1 MTNFGQRYGP
11 WGLVAGASEG
21 IGAAFATALARR
33 GLDLV
38 LVARRPEPLNALANR
53 LPVRTVT
60 VAADLATAAGL
71 AAVEQATRDL
81 EIGLVVVNAAYSPI
95 GRLIDQ
101 DPAQTLR
108 ALDLNCRTPLLL
120 AHRYLPAM
128 AARGRGGLII
138 MSSLAGLQGT
148 LSLATYAA
156 TKAFGAVLAEGLWAE
171 LSGSGVDVLACLAR
185 AVATPG
191 LDATMGRRA
200 PGTLRPERVAATAL
214 RALGRRPRTVPGTL
228 MRVSAALMTRL
239 LPRRAAIALMAGA
252 ARDLTPP
259 TQPAIEATTEPHPRN

>member
-1 MTNFGQRYGP
+1 VTGFSERYGP
-11 WGLVAGASEG
+11 WALVAGASEG

-38 LVARRPEPLNALANR
+38 LVARRPGPLAALAGR
-53 LPVRTVT
+53 LPVRTIT
-60 VAADLATAAGL
+60 VAADLATTRGL
-71 AAVEQATRDL
+71 AAVKEATRDL
-81 EIGLVVVNAAYSPI
+81 EVGLVVVNAAYSPI

-101 DPAQTLR
+101 DPAQTQR
-108 ALDLNCRTPLLL
+108 ALELNCRAPLVL
-120 AHRYLPAM
+120 AHRHLPAM

-148 LSLATYAA
+148 PSLATYAA
-156 TKAFGAVLAEGLWAE
+156 TKAFGGVLAEGLWAE
-171 LSGSGVDVLACLAR
+171 LRGTGVDVLACVAG

-200 PGTLRPERVAATAL
+200 PGTLPPERVAEAAL
-214 RALGRRPRTVPGTL
+214 RALGRRPRTVPGAL

-239 LPRRAAIALMAGA
+239 LPRRAAIALIAGG

-259 TQPAIEATTEPHPRN
+259 TQPAAKSHPGG

>member
-108 ALDLNCRTPLLL
+108 GP
-120 AHRYLPAM
+120 
-128 AARGRGGLII
+128 
-138 MSSLAGLQGT
+138 
-148 LSLATYAA
+148 
-156 TKAFGAVLAEGLWAE
+156 
-171 LSGSGVDVLACLAR
+171 
-185 AVATPG
+185 
-191 LDATMGRRA
+191 
-200 PGTLRPERVAATAL
+200 
-214 RALGRRPRTVPGTL
+214 
-228 MRVSAALMTRL
+228 
-239 LPRRAAIALMAGA
+239 
-252 ARDLTPP
+252 
-259 TQPAIEATTEPHPRN
+259 